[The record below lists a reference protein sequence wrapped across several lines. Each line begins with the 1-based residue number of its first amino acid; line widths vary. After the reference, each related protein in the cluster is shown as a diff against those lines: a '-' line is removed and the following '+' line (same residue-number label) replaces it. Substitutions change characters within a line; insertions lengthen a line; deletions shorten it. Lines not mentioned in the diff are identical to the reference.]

1 MPDSKLI
8 SKEERHA
15 AILERLMQFES
26 VLVTDLAAMLNVS
39 LVTIRKDLTELE
51 KASKLYRS
59 HGKAILM
66 NPYINNRNVSEKEKL
81 YTTEKHNIG
90 REAAALIC
98 CDDSI
103 ILASGTTI
111 HAFARQIKP
120 VHKLTLLSGCQCAL
134 ARRGCGDSA
143 TRRHAAPQQPVGG
156 GAPSRALSRRGGLQ
170 QTIPRR

>member
-66 NPYINNRNVSEKEKL
+66 NPYINN
-81 YTTEKHNIG
+81 Y
-90 REAAALIC
+90 IC
-98 CDDSI
+98 K
-103 ILASGTTI
+103 
-111 HAFARQIKP
+111 R
-120 VHKLTLLSGCQCAL
+120 
-134 ARRGCGDSA
+134 
-143 TRRHAAPQQPVGG
+143 
-156 GAPSRALSRRGGLQ
+156 
-170 QTIPRR
+170 

>member
-59 HGKAILM
+59 HGKAGSAASLTCTTGHS
-66 NPYINNRNVSEKEKL
+66 NV
-81 YTTEKHNIG
+81 
-90 REAAALIC
+90 
-98 CDDSI
+98 
-103 ILASGTTI
+103 
-111 HAFARQIKP
+111 
-120 VHKLTLLSGCQCAL
+120 
-134 ARRGCGDSA
+134 
-143 TRRHAAPQQPVGG
+143 
-156 GAPSRALSRRGGLQ
+156 RALTR
-170 QTIPRR
+170 